1 MSRSK
6 TSDITKEFKKMRKC
20 KIIELLKSPEIDLT
34 DEELNIF
41 LLRLNYYNDGVS
53 EKVGKCPR
61 SITTI
66 FMNVN
71 LTGCRFNSGNSS
83 TTKHYSKDT
92 NSSCGNAQVK
102 NSRNVNIVHMDA
114 KVLVYTWLISF
125 LTVLFLACAGYLI
138 LDGKI
143 DSNSEKIN
151 AIAVGLLQSD

>member
-1 MSRSK
+1 MPRSK
-6 TSDITKEFKKMRKC
+6 TSDITNEFKKMRKC
-20 KIIELLKSPEIDLT
+20 KIIELLKSPDIDLT

-61 SITTI
+61 SVTTI
-66 FMNVN
+66 FMNVLN
-71 LTGCRFNSGNSS
+71 
-83 TTKHYSKDT
+83 KIKDT
-92 NSSCGNAQVK
+92 NSSCGNAQIK

-125 LTVLFLACAGYLI
+125 LTVLFLACAGFLI
-138 LDGKI
+138 LDGRI

-151 AIAVGLLQSD
+151 AIAVGLIEESIKSIPD

>member
-66 FMNVN
+66 FMNVLN
-71 LTGCRFNSGNSS
+71 KIRDF
-83 TTKHYSKDT
+83 
-92 NSSCGNAQVK
+92 K
-102 NSRNVNIVHMDA
+102 N
-114 KVLVYTWLISF
+114 
-125 LTVLFLACAGYLI
+125 
-138 LDGKI
+138 
-143 DSNSEKIN
+143 EKRE
-151 AIAVGLLQSD
+151 Q

>member
-1 MSRSK
+1 MKNESS
-6 TSDITKEFKKMRKC
+6 
-20 KIIELLKSPEIDLT
+20 
-34 DEELNIF
+34 
-41 LLRLNYYNDGVS
+41 
-53 EKVGKCPR
+53 
-61 SITTI
+61 
-66 FMNVN
+66 N

-143 DSNSEKIN
+143 YSNSEKIN
-151 AIAVGLLQSD
+151 GLLQESTNAIQD